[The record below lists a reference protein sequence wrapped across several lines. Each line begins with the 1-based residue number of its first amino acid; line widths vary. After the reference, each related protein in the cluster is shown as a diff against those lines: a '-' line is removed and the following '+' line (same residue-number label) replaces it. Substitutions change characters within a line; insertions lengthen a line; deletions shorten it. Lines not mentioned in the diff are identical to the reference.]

1 MGQIANQMLAN
12 AISRFLNNLKE
23 KKAEKAKKSSEKKLD
38 KHGHER

>member
-23 KKAEKAKKSSEKKLD
+23 KKAEREIF
-38 KHGHER
+38 